1 VVQYAARKPGGKSK
15 PLDICVGQRAA
26 CPFAGVPVLTKKIIL
41 TRGCEVSPDVRV
53 EKIAETL
60 SSMGHSISV
69 LAWNRGDKLPG
80 QESGSFGQIRRFRI
94 RAGYG
99 SGVKLLPK
107 MLWFWIIL
115 FANLLKERFDAV
127 HACDFDTLPPSLL
140 AAKLKGRKLVYD
152 IFDFYAEG
160 GSIPRTL
167 RPAIRFA
174 EKLLMRLAD
183 SVIVVDEVRL
193 PYLPEGVR
201 ARTVIVY
208 NSPPDMLGRLQ
219 VASFPRVPAKNSKFR
234 VVLSG
239 QLIEGRYIPEM
250 TEAVSRS
257 DETEMIIAGFGPKEF
272 VEKLI
277 VKASGYGNVSYIGKN
292 SSLEESLALV
302 STADA
307 IFSLNDP
314 AIPNN
319 KMMSSNKLFE
329 AMMLGKPI
337 VVNRGTSMEEKVR
350 RFNCGLVAENAEPES
365 LTSALRF
372 LRENPGMARQMGE
385 NGRRA
390 YESFYDWRFMS
401 ERLAKLYQ

>member
-1 VVQYAARKPGGKSK
+1 M
-15 PLDICVGQRAA
+15 
-26 CPFAGVPVLTKKIIL
+26 
-41 TRGCEVSPDVRV
+41 RV
-53 EKIAETL
+53 EKIAESL
-60 SSMGHSISV
+60 SSLGHGVSV
-69 LAWNRGDKLPG
+69 LAWNRGDKLP
-80 QESGSFGQIRRFRI
+80 ERETISFGEIRRFQI

-99 SGVKLLPK
+99 SGIKLLPK
-107 MLWFWIIL
+107 MLWFWWVL

-127 HACDFDTLPPSLL
+127 HACDFDTLPPALL
-140 AAKLKGRKLVYD
+140 AAKLKGKKVVYD

-160 GSIPRTL
+160 GSVPRTL

-193 PYLPEGVR
+193 PYLPDGVR
-201 ARTVIVY
+201 ARTEIVY

-219 VASFPRVPAKNSKFR
+219 VSAFPRVPAKNSKFR
-234 VVLSG
+234 VVYSG
-239 QLIEGRYIPEM
+239 NLIDGRYILEM

-272 VEKLI
+272 VDKLI

-307 IFSLNDP
+307 VFSLNNP

-329 AMMLGKPI
+329 TMMLGKPV

-350 RFNCGLVAENAEPES
+350 TFNCGLVIENAEPES
-365 LTSALRF
+365 LTSTLRY

-390 YESFYDWRFMS
+390 YEKFYDWKFMT
-401 ERLAKLYQ
+401 ERLAKLYH